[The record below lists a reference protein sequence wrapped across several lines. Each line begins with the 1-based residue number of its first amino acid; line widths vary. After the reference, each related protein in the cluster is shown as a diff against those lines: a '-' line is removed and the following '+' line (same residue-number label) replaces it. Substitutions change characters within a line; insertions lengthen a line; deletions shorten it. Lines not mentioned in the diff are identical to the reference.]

1 MRHTTVALLL
11 ALACTLFAAWFF
23 TTHEKVTK
31 NQFTGY
37 RGEARVNDFLA
48 ADLLLNELGIDADS
62 RSSLTPSEWLPES
75 SDTLV
80 SRLSTT
86 IAIGAERS
94 MLIAWVANGGHLVL
108 LPPNQE
114 SQIVSEFQDHLGFR
128 LVEVETDN
136 TDDEN
141 QGDSD
146 SESFAYSVD
155 LEHTRYRIELHE
167 VDTVGTSLSD
177 EKGVV
182 AARREWGSG
191 YVTVIANSR
200 YFENLLI
207 DESDHARFLLD
218 AVAGYVEPG
227 KVWFIYDAT
236 FASLWQVIWKN
247 APYVVISLAVVLAFW
262 LWSIMPMFGPAIRLD
277 APVRRSII
285 EHVRAAGHFI
295 WRNHGTRALTTSS
308 TAAVMHEAESRH
320 PGIGRLPANGQ
331 AMQMA
336 GMTGL
341 PVQAILDVLMNRDE
355 PRHREFTHNMQA
367 LQRIRK
373 EL

>member
-1 MRHTTVALLL
+1 MSWPLPAKWQDRAI
-11 ALACTLFAAWFF
+11 F
-23 TTHEKVTK
+23 
-31 NQFTGY
+31 
-37 RGEARVNDFLA
+37 
-48 ADLLLNELGIDADS
+48 GIDADS

-80 SRLSTT
+80 TRLSTT

-108 LPPNQE
+108 LPPHQE
-114 SQIVSEFQDHLGFR
+114 SRIVSEFQDHLGFR

-136 TDDEN
+136 TDDED

-167 VDTVGTSLSD
+167 ADTVGTSLSD
-177 EKGVV
+177 AKGVV

-200 YFENLLI
+200 YFANRSI
-207 DESDHARFLLD
+207 DDSDHARFLLD

-262 LWSIMPMFGPAIRLD
+262 LWSIMPMYLEFARGGPA
-277 APVRRSII
+277 
-285 EHVRAAGHFI
+285 
-295 WRNHGTRALTTSS
+295 T
-308 TAAVMHEAESRH
+308 
-320 PGIGRLPANGQ
+320 
-331 AMQMA
+331 
-336 GMTGL
+336 
-341 PVQAILDVLMNRDE
+341 
-355 PRHREFTHNMQA
+355 
-367 LQRIRK
+367 
-373 EL
+373 